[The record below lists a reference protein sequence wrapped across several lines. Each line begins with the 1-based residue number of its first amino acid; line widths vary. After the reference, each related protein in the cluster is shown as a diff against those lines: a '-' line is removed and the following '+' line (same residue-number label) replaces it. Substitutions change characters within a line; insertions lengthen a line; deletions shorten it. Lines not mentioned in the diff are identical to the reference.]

1 MKSLDSN
8 EKGNQQFSLLAR
20 MGYFESFLLF
30 GLFGLSLEAAFLMDS
45 GLAGPIALGL
55 GVTIALRA
63 RLSGA
68 LGVGLLSLI
77 LLTLTG
83 VFSGASWAA
92 SEYIEAWALVGV
104 TVLFTAFAGLV
115 VSDLQ
120 RSQDLQA
127 QGRNMLHKIFDALP
141 IGVWVR
147 ARDGGTIFVNE
158 RWASFSDRGV
168 EEILAASDSVPPVD
182 LGYGW
187 EEELEAILDSDD
199 GAIRYRSI
207 ELREESGRM
216 SSLTLL
222 SLGLY
227 IDPIEEVGTL
237 SLLIDETAL
246 RLYEEKVRR
255 SEHSLRLALDS
266 ARMGFWDKD
275 LEAGQT
281 VIDANWYRLIGLP
294 CDQAADSGELWQE
307 RLHPDERERV
317 TEAYDTLLRSDQ
329 VAMRI
334 DYRLRHAK
342 GHYIWVQDSV
352 SVTERTADG
361 RPLRMMGTMQDISE
375 RKKTEQDLEFA
386 RDRAEAANQAKSQ
399 FIAIISHEI
408 RTPLNAI
415 IGMSSFLMEG
425 EEDGEKKEF
434 AETIHN
440 SGRSLLLLL
449 NDILDFSRIEAG
461 RYDLE
466 VQEFPLRLLFDDCVK
481 LFRLRAAEKG
491 LTLKLEIDETI
502 PEYALGDMERLR
514 QILQNLLSNALKFT
528 DEGQVKV
535 VAAWI
540 GQDSLPSEFQPVSGE
555 VIGYLDEPDCEYLKV
570 VVRDTGI
577 GIPRDRQDGLF
588 EAFSQVDTTATRKHG
603 GTGLG
608 LVICKRLVEA
618 MGGEI
623 WLESEPGEG
632 TSVHFFVRTKP
643 ASELLEPSPEPTESS
658 GAGQSPIP
666 GPPCKL
672 LIVGEPRS
680 VRPLTLACRKL
691 GYQPDQ
697 TDDFKLE
704 HPGFSNR
711 RYNIVFIHMGAGE
724 ASWQLVRQIGAQGHT
739 KKPDAIV
746 GVAAADQD
754 ISTDHLQLSGL
765 RAVIRDEPEMQALRQ
780 LIQQVL
786 EECTG
791 GPG

>member
-1 MKSLDSN
+1 
-8 EKGNQQFSLLAR
+8 

-30 GLFGLSLEAAFLMDS
+30 GLFGLSLEVAFLMNL

-68 LGVGLLSLI
+68 LGVCLLSLI
-77 LLTLTG
+77 LLTLTS
-83 VFSGASWAA
+83 VFSDTLWAA
-92 SEYIEAWALVGV
+92 PNYLEAGALVGV

-147 ARDGGTIFVNE
+147 AKDGRTIFLNE
-158 RWASFSDRGV
+158 RWASFSDRGGA
-168 EEILAASDSVPPVD
+168 EILASSDSVPPVD
-182 LGYGW
+182 LGCGW
-187 EEELEAILDSDD
+187 EKELEAILDSGD

-246 RLYEEKVRR
+246 RLYEDKIRR

-275 LEAGQT
+275 LGDGQS

-294 CDQAADSGELWQE
+294 YDPVADPLELWQE
-307 RLHPDERERV
+307 RLHPDERKSI
-317 TEAYDTLLRSDQ
+317 TQAYDTLLRSDQ

-334 DYRLRHAK
+334 DYRLRHAE

-361 RPLRMMGTMQDISE
+361 RPLQVMGTMQDISE
-375 RKKTEQDLEFA
+375 RKKTEQDLELA

-415 IGMSSFLMEG
+415 IGMSNFLMEG
-425 EEDGEKKEF
+425 EENSEKKEF

-440 SGRSLLLLL
+440 SGRSLLFLL

-466 VQEFPLRLLFDDCVK
+466 VQEFPLRLLFEDCVK
-481 LFRLRAAEKG
+481 LFRLRAAEKSVA
-491 LTLKLEIDETI
+491 LKLKIDESI

-528 DEGQVKV
+528 DEGEIKV
-535 VAAWI
+535 AVALT
-540 GQDSLPSEFQPVSGE
+540 GLGPLPDHFQPVSGE
-555 VIGYLDEPDCEYLKV
+555 VIGYLDEFDCDYLDV
-570 VVRDTGI
+570 MVRDTGI
-577 GIPRDRQDGLF
+577 GIPRDQQDGLF

-608 LVICKRLVEA
+608 LVICKRLIEA
-618 MGGEI
+618 MGGKI
-623 WLESEPGEG
+623 WLESEAGKG
-632 TSVHFFVRTKP
+632 TSVRFFVRTKP
-643 ASELLEPSPEPTESS
+643 VGEFSEKSPKLSESPR
-658 GAGQSPIP
+658 ARPSPIP
-666 GPPCKL
+666 ETPCSM
-672 LIVGEPRS
+672 LIVGEPRA
-680 VRPLTLACRKL
+680 VRPLMLTCRKL
-691 GYQPDQ
+691 GYRPDQ

-704 HPGFSNR
+704 HPSFSSR
-711 RYNIVFIHMGAGE
+711 RYNIVFIHMGAEE
-724 ASWQLVRQIGAQGHT
+724 ASWQLVRQISARGHI

-746 GVAAADQD
+746 GVAAADQE
-754 ISTDHLQLSGL
+754 ISTDHLQLAGIH
-765 RAVIRDEPEMQALRQ
+765 AVIRAEPEMQMLRE

-786 EECTG
+786 QERPDARG
-791 GPG
+791 